1 MILSICIATTSARSV
16 IIKDVLKVLEPQLNY
31 DVELIINDN
40 EYDIIGKKRNDMLN
54 ECKGIYQVAID
65 SDDLISKDYVANI
78 LKASRT
84 LPDCIGMSGI
94 ITTNG
99 RNKKQWHISKDYGSW
114 YTRNNVYYRTPN
126 HISPIKTEIAKLV
139 MFPEIKFGED
149 AVFSNN
155 VLQYLKTEVKIK
167 SNMYHYRYDS
177 RKK

>member
-1 MILSICIATTSARSV
+1 MILSICIATTSSRS
-16 IIKDVLKVLEPQLNY
+16 IIIQDVLKILKPQLNSE
-31 DVELIINDN
+31 VELIINDN
-40 EYDIIGKKRNDMLN
+40 EHDIIGKKRNDMLN

-78 LKASRT
+78 LSAIKT

-99 RNKKQWHISKDYGSW
+99 RKKKQWHISKDYGSW
-114 YTRNNVYYRTPN
+114 FTKNNVYYRTPN
-126 HISPIKTEIAKLV
+126 HISPIKTELAKKV

-149 AVFSNN
+149 AIFSNN

-167 SNMYHYRYDS
+167 SNMYHYRFL
-177 RKK
+177 KNK